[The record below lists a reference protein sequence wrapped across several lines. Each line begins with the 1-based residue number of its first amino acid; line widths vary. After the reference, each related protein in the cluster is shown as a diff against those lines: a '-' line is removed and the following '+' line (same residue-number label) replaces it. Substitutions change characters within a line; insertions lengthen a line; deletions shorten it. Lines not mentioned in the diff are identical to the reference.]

1 LLVFLAEFLS
11 IFLQSLYEAF
21 TEYSFLQTGKACA
34 FAHQNDVNLNII
46 IEDKAENG
54 IVYKNDVEKFKL
66 MKVEDIVDL
75 SMNKLHKQLTIF
87 HDEIKNNNTFSLNN
101 KLLLNEK
108 ESLDE
113 KYNNFKNEN
122 DTKIL
127 VKNYI
132 ADIYNKQKDRTL
144 NYCKDVL
151 YDEISKIEGY

>member
-1 LLVFLAEFLS
+1 MF
-11 IFLQSLYEAF
+11 I
-21 TEYSFLQTGKACA
+21 
-34 FAHQNDVNLNII
+34 
-46 IEDKAENG
+46 
-54 IVYKNDVEKFKL
+54 
-66 MKVEDIVDL
+66 
-75 SMNKLHKQLTIF
+75 NK
-87 HDEIKNNNTFSLNN
+87 IKNNNTYSLNN

-151 YDEISKIEGY
+151 YDEINKIEGY